1 MLTHAHIEKK
11 VLKYK
16 QNYIAESIVTTNKQK
31 IYKKLLTN
39 IEFLN

>member
-16 QNYIAESIVTTNKQK
+16 QNYIAESIVNKQK